1 MVADLDVTWLLTG
14 SDVAADKDD
23 TWLLTR
29 MIGDDVDNDKDAD
42 MAR

>member
-1 MVADLDVTWLLTG
+1 VVADFDVTWLLTG